1 MMDAVRATGLPPGA
15 AAFLAERTGSDRFGG
30 RALAVDVALAPG
42 GADHLRAR
50 AAAASLVLTH
60 RLRARLGAG
69 QQAGM
74 REQAA
79 RVIGLTARFWL
90 G

>member
-1 MMDAVRATGLPPGA
+1 
-15 AAFLAERTGSDRFGG
+15 
-30 RALAVDVALAPG
+30 
-42 GADHLRAR
+42 
-50 AAAASLVLTH
+50 
-60 RLRARLGAG
+60 LGAG

>member
-1 MMDAVRATGLPPGA
+1 MDAVRATGLPPEA
-15 AAFLAERTGSDRFGG
+15 AAFLAEHAGPDRFGG
-30 RALAVDVALAPG
+30 QALALSGALAPG
-42 GADHLRAR
+42 GAHHLRAR
-50 AAAASLVLTH
+50 AAAAGLVLTH
-60 RLRARLGAG
+60 RLRARLSVG